1 MEDKDEETE
10 DGVRRVF
17 SRRRLLSAV
26 TAAAIYTAVV
36 FVTGDTESSST
47 STTAHTIRYLTILSG
62 IYTLFSGTNSAVG
75 YIRSRSLHPDTASFF
90 GGLSTTVGLGVFY
103 AGALAT
109 GVENNVYALAV
120 SCVTISVG
128 MILTTKV

>member
-1 MEDKDEETE
+1 MEDKDQQTE
-10 DGVRRVF
+10 DRVGRVF
-17 SRRRLLSAV
+17 SGRRLLSAV
-26 TAAAIYTAVV
+26 TAAAVYTAVV
-36 FVTGDTESSST
+36 FVTGDTGSASSG
-47 STTAHTIRYLTILSG
+47 TAHTIRYLTILSG
-62 IYTLFSGTNSAVG
+62 VYTLLSGTNSAVG
-75 YIRSRSLHPDTASFF
+75 YLRSRSLHPDTASFF

-128 MILTTKV
+128 MVLTTKV